1 MKLCMVSCVRQIG
14 VQKVMRLTL
23 PILGAICVWA
33 TTPLAQQFNT
43 STLNFHSANSFIE
56 KNRLEASQSSGMSA
70 ELFALRGRLLTIPPQ
85 AQEDLLP
92 SRFYDY
98 ALTVAN
104 RYDIPTQIFFNLI
117 TTESNWDPV
126 ATSKRGAVGLTQLMP
141 RTALELGVNPWEAR
155 QNLEGGARYLRQQHD
170 RFGTWEL
177 ALAAYNAGPGAV
189 SKYGGI
195 PPYKETQEYVQKI
208 LGL

>member
-1 MKLCMVSCVRQIG
+1 
-14 VQKVMRLTL
+14 MRLSL
-23 PILGAICVWA
+23 PILGVICVFA
-33 TTPLAQQFNT
+33 TAPQAQEFNAI
-43 STLNFHSANSFIE
+43 SLNFQGANSFIE

-85 AQEDLLP
+85 VQEELLP
-92 SRFYDY
+92 SRFYEY

-104 RYDIPTQIFFNLI
+104 RYDIPSQIFFNLI

-126 ATSKRGAVGLTQLMP
+126 AISDRGAVGLTQLMP
-141 RTALELGVNPWEAR
+141 RTALELGVNPWNAQ
-155 QNLEGGARYLRQQHD
+155 QNIEGGARYLRQQRD
-170 RFGTWEL
+170 RFGSWSL

-189 SKYGGI
+189 TKYGGI
-195 PPYKETQEYVQKI
+195 PPYKETQEYVQKV